1 MQKLQPPRTQKAG
14 LTGSVFS
21 RNGSPARGEMWV
33 VNGNSRSFQS
43 PVRDEMWV
51 SCRSRYPHHVP
62 TGLRKTLGSW
72 FSTHL
77 TPLAGLP
84 LREKTEA
91 IDPNPSRSASC
102 FCLTFNYFFSKKE
115 LPQATRKC
123 TPLSGVGGS
132 ETPAC
137 SSKFSSHLFFL
148 ILFTLLPFTA
158 STQDHYWW
166 ANNVGWDGQR
176 FWGDYIIRSTRL
188 LGPNALPIPRLGNG
202 RVPNERSFAL
212 SGNSHFTPG
221 DATQNL
227 ALYGTYNL
235 VPDVI
240 SFELYWV
247 PIEYFTL
254 SHAIKTERKTFHIFY
269 NEHLASGDI
278 YLHTLIQLLKAETHP
293 LDLALRI
300 GYRFP
305 SSTMLGM
312 ARYTDAPG
320 YYLDLSFGKK
330 LIDGNLD
337 LSVQGMGGIFVWQI
351 NQNRQNQ
358 NDAALFGL
366 GLNLEGKNWALSP
379 AFRGYSGYLN
389 NGDRPMALSL
399 SGQFDLNPRWQLFGT
414 LQTGLGDLLY
424 DSFELGSKFRFSSSQ
439 LR

>member
-1 MQKLQPPRTQKAG
+1 MQKL
-14 LTGSVFS
+14 LFLLH
-21 RNGSPARGEMWV
+21 
-33 VNGNSRSFQS
+33 FIF
-43 PVRDEMWV
+43 
-51 SCRSRYPHHVP
+51 
-62 TGLRKTLGSW
+62 L
-72 FSTHL
+72 ST
-77 TPLAGLP
+77 T
-84 LREKTEA
+84 
-91 IDPNPSRSASC
+91 
-102 FCLTFNYFFSKKE
+102 TF
-115 LPQATRKC
+115 
-123 TPLSGVGGS
+123 
-132 ETPAC
+132 
-137 SSKFSSHLFFL
+137 
-148 ILFTLLPFTA
+148 
-158 STQDHYWW
+158 TQDHYWW

-176 FWGDYIIRSTRL
+176 FWGDYIIRSPRF

-227 ALYGTYNL
+227 AIYGTYNL

-247 PIEYFTL
+247 PIEYFNL

-278 YLHTLIQLLKAETHP
+278 YLHTLIQVLKAETHP

-312 ARYTDAPG
+312 ARYTDSPG

-330 LIDGNLD
+330 LIDGSLD

-358 NDAALFGL
+358 NDAPLFGV
-366 GLNLEGKNWALSP
+366 GLNLEGKNWAIAP

-399 SGQFDLNPRWQLFGT
+399 SGQVDLGPRWQLFGT
-414 LQTGLGDLLY
+414 VQTGFGDLLY
-424 DSFELGSKFRFSSSQ
+424 NSFELGSKFRFASSL

>member
-1 MQKLQPPRTQKAG
+1 MQKL
-14 LTGSVFS
+14 LF
-21 RNGSPARGEMWV
+21 
-33 VNGNSRSFQS
+33 
-43 PVRDEMWV
+43 
-51 SCRSRYPHHVP
+51 
-62 TGLRKTLGSW
+62 L
-72 FSTHL
+72 
-77 TPLAGLP
+77 
-84 LREKTEA
+84 
-91 IDPNPSRSASC
+91 
-102 FCLTFNYFFSKKE
+102 
-115 LPQATRKC
+115 
-123 TPLSGVGGS
+123 
-132 ETPAC
+132 
-137 SSKFSSHLFFL
+137 LFF
-148 ILFTLLPFTA
+148 ILFSATA
-158 STQDHYWW
+158 FTQDHYWW

-176 FWGDYIIRSTRL
+176 FWGDYIIRSPRF

-212 SGNSHFTPG
+212 SANSHFIPG

-254 SHAIKTERKTFHIFY
+254 SHAIKTERKTFHVFY

-278 YLHTLIQLLKAETHP
+278 YLHTLIQVLKAETHP

-312 ARYTDAPG
+312 ARYTDSPS

-330 LIDGNLD
+330 LIDGSLD

-399 SGQFDLNPRWQLFGT
+399 SGQIDVNPRWQLFST
-414 LQTGLGDLLY
+414 VQTGFGDLLY
-424 DSFELGSKFRFSSSQ
+424 DSFELGSKFRFSSSH